1 MKGAKKLKKFV
12 DDDIIPTHMQRPPK
26 MLFVIL
32 VKENRALPHNMQKS
46 FMSNGFSGTE
56 AFLALLDGCPDA
68 IPGKGFWHL

>member
-1 MKGAKKLKKFV
+1 
-12 DDDIIPTHMQRPPK
+12 

-56 AFLALLDGCPDA
+56 AFLALLDGCPGA